1 MKSFILALCDF
12 LSRGKYIEFITEDPI
27 CTLGDFSAKENVLFN
42 AQGKCQFLLRDCQGN
57 WDDKLWPSNLQSH

>member
-27 CTLGDFSAKENVLFN
+27 CTLGDFNAKENVLFN

-57 WDDKLWPSNLQSH
+57 